1 MLTDLRSMNRV
12 IQTMGPLQHGVPL
25 LPKAWP
31 MTAIVLKDCFFTIP
45 LQEQDNEKFAFTV
58 PTYTNAQYIKNIYF
72 LINILKF
79 FYREC

>member
-1 MLTDLRSMNRV
+1 MGKRTMLTDLRSMNRV

-58 PTYTNAQYIKNIYF
+58 PTYNYYIIGGHAKDTAKQ
-72 LINILKF
+72 L
-79 FYREC
+79 

>member
-45 LQEQDNEKFAFTV
+45 LQEQDKAKFAFTV
-58 PTYTNAQYIKNIYF
+58 PICKTVQPVKRYQ
-72 LINILKF
+72 
-79 FYREC
+79 